1 VKWLRKMYVGVTPT
15 SSEKSTR
22 TWNGNVCDP
31 VSRTTWSARDAR
43 LWRCHCSLRRFS
55 SMTCITKWSLV
66 RVTQKRVVDDIIK
79 SGSKSFCTKSRDWRP
94 KRSRYRLLGHWANK
108 MQGLCYVFTIS
119 TYMTYLAFLLYCCI
133 SINFVCLLLNKNAL
147 RSETS
152 AVMNY
157 ITQPKWL

>member
-1 VKWLRKMYVGVTPT
+1 MYIGVTPT
-15 SSEKSTR
+15 SSEKSTS

-31 VSRTTWSARDAR
+31 VSRTTWSARDER

-79 SGSKSFCTKSRDWRP
+79 SGSESFCAKPRRP
-94 KRSRYRLLGHWANK
+94 KRSRCRLLGEQNARTVLCIYNK
-108 MQGLCYVFTIS
+108 
-119 TYMTYLAFLLYCCI
+119 YLAFLLYCCI

-147 RSETS
+147 RNETS
-152 AVMNY
+152 AVMND
-157 ITQPKWL
+157 ITQLK

>member
-1 VKWLRKMYVGVTPT
+1 MYIGVTPT

-31 VSRTTWSARDAR
+31 VSRTTWSARDER

-79 SGSKSFCTKSRDWRP
+79 VEVSLFVPSPEIEDRNEVDAG
-94 KRSRYRLLGHWANK
+94 YWANK

-119 TYMTYLAFLLYCCI
+119 T
-133 SINFVCLLLNKNAL
+133 
-147 RSETS
+147 
-152 AVMNY
+152 
-157 ITQPKWL
+157 

>member
-1 VKWLRKMYVGVTPT
+1 MYIGVTPT

-31 VSRTTWSARDAR
+31 VSRTTWSARDER

-66 RVTQKRVVDDIIK
+66 RVTQKRVVDDIIE
-79 SGSKSFCTKSRDWRP
+79 SGSESFCAKPRDWRP
-94 KRSRYRLLGHWANK
+94 KRSRCRLLLGEQNARTVLCIYNK
-108 MQGLCYVFTIS
+108 
-119 TYMTYLAFLLYCCI
+119 YLAFLLYCCI
-133 SINFVCLLLNKNAL
+133 SINCVCLLLNKNAL
-147 RSETS
+147 RNETS

-157 ITQPKWL
+157 ITQLKWL

>member
-1 VKWLRKMYVGVTPT
+1 MNANEYSLIESNEKFGNFRKLSFTFGWPRLYIGVTPT

-31 VSRTTWSARDAR
+31 VSRTTWSARDER

-79 SGSKSFCTKSRDWRP
+79 SGSESFYAKPRD
-94 KRSRYRLLGHWANK
+94 
-108 MQGLCYVFTIS
+108 
-119 TYMTYLAFLLYCCI
+119 
-133 SINFVCLLLNKNAL
+133 
-147 RSETS
+147 
-152 AVMNY
+152 
-157 ITQPKWL
+157 